1 VLLIGRPKDT
11 EAWKIKNEAWFVY
24 CGNTML
30 ALSIT
35 FRKEPDGWV
44 NCYKAFLMKN
54 ENKAF

>member
-1 VLLIGRPKDT
+1 
-11 EAWKIKNEAWFVY
+11 
-24 CGNTML
+24 M
-30 ALSIT
+30 T